1 MVEGG
6 SYWHQQI
13 HNIMPDLEIRSLK
26 LHREGLVNDVLI
38 VNNQWVFRFAKTD
51 WGKEQMSIEGELMRY
66 LEPRLPIKIPMPEI
80 LLEDVIVYTFLKG
93 EEFRREIWKEAGER
107 EQQAYADQLGRFLR
121 ELHGIDTDA
130 LDWDIPP
137 TLAPV
142 TQETWEEIYDRV
154 VDKVYPFLLPYQVY
168 WVDTLFRTAL
178 DTPDFFEFTP
188 ALIHGDLAL
197 YHILYDREEKK
208 INGVIDFGVA
218 GLGDPATDLGSL
230 INCYGES
237 LVGKMTNTY
246 PGMKDLLPRARFYA
260 QAIELQWALLG
271 VESGEYY
278 WFTAHI
284 GGARDIQNPF
294 GYTKS

>member
-1 MVEGG
+1 MGDGE

-13 HNIMPDLEIRSLK
+13 HKIMPDLAIESLK

-51 WGKEQMSIEGELMRY
+51 WGKEQMATEGELMRY
-66 LEPRLPIKIPMPEI
+66 LGKLLPIDIPSPEI
-80 LLEDVIVYTFLKG
+80 LLDGVIVYPLLKG
-93 EEFRREIWKEAGER
+93 QDFSREIWQNADEAN
-107 EQQAYADQLGRFLR
+107 QQAYADQLGGFLR
-121 ELHGIDTDA
+121 ELHGIDTNA
-130 LDWDIPP
+130 LNWEIPP

-142 TQETWEEIYDRV
+142 TLETWEEIYDRV
-154 VDKVYPFLLPYQVY
+154 VENVYPHLLRHQIY

-178 DTPDFFEFTP
+178 DSTGFFDFEP
-188 ALIHGDLAL
+188 VLVHGDLAL
-197 YHILYDREEKK
+197 YHILYSPEENR
-208 INGVIDFGVA
+208 ITGVIDFGVA

-230 INCYGES
+230 INCYGET
-237 LVGKMTNTY
+237 LIGKMVNNY
-246 PGMKDLLPRARFYA
+246 PEMKVLLPRARFYA

-284 GGARDIQNPF
+284 GGARDI
-294 GYTKS
+294 GAG

>member
-1 MVEGG
+1 MVEGE

-13 HNIMPDLEIRSLK
+13 HNIMPELTIETMK

-51 WGKEQMSIEGELMRY
+51 WGKEQMAMEGELMRY
-66 LEPRLPIKIPMPEI
+66 LGDFLPIAIPSPEI
-80 LLEDVIVYTFLKG
+80 LLDDVIVYPLLKG
-93 EEFRREIWKEAGER
+93 QEFTREVWKNASEAG
-107 EQQAYADQLGRFLR
+107 QQAYADQLGGFLR
-121 ELHGIDTDA
+121 KMHEIDDHS
-130 LDWDIPP
+130 LDYEIPP

-154 VDKVYPFLLPYQVY
+154 VDNVYPHLLRHQVY
-168 WVDTLFRTAL
+168 WVDTLFRSAL
-178 DTPDFFEFTP
+178 DSPGFFDFAP
-188 ALIHGDLAL
+188 VLVHGDLTL
-197 YHILYDREEKK
+197 YHILYSPEEKR
-208 INGVIDFGVA
+208 ITGVIDFGVA

-230 INCYGES
+230 INCYGET
-237 LVGKMTNTY
+237 LVGKMVNAY
-246 PGMKDLLPRARFYA
+246 PEMKELLPRARFYA

-284 GGARDIQNPF
+284 GGARDIRD
-294 GYTKS
+294 

>member
-1 MVEGG
+1 MIEGE

-51 WGKEQMSIEGELMRY
+51 WGKEQMATEGELMRF
-66 LEPRLPIKIPMPEI
+66 LGSQLPINIPSPEI
-80 LLEDVIVYTFLKG
+80 CLDDVIVYPLVKG
-93 EEFRREIWKEAGER
+93 KEFRREVWQNVDEAG
-107 EQQAYADQLGRFLR
+107 QQAYADQLGGFLR
-121 ELHGIDTDA
+121 ELHGITTNG
-130 LDWDIPP
+130 LGWEVPP

-154 VDKVYPFLLPYQVY
+154 VDSVYPHLLRHQVY

-178 DTPDFFEFTP
+178 DSTGFFDFEP
-188 ALIHGDLAL
+188 ALVHGDLAL
-197 YHILYDREEKK
+197 YHILYSPEENR
-208 INGVIDFGVA
+208 ITGVIDFGVA

-237 LVGKMTNTY
+237 LVGKMVNAY
-246 PGMKDLLPRARFYA
+246 PEMKDLLPRARFYA

-284 GGARDIQNPF
+284 GGARDIR
-294 GYTKS
+294 Y

>member
-1 MVEGG
+1 MVEGE

-51 WGKEQMSIEGELMRY
+51 WGKEQMATEGELMRF
-66 LEPRLPIKIPMPEI
+66 LGPQLPINIPSPEI
-80 LLEDVIVYTFLKG
+80 CLDDVIVYPLVKG
-93 EEFRREIWKEAGER
+93 KEFRREVWQNVDEAG
-107 EQQAYADQLGRFLR
+107 QQAYADQLGGFLR
-121 ELHGIDTDA
+121 ELHGITTNG
-130 LDWDIPP
+130 LDWEVPP

-154 VDKVYPFLLPYQVY
+154 VDSVYPHLLRHQVY

-178 DTPDFFEFTP
+178 DSPGFFDFKP
-188 ALIHGDLAL
+188 ALVHGDLAL
-197 YHILYDREEKK
+197 YHILYSPEENR
-208 INGVIDFGVA
+208 ITGVIDFGVA

-237 LVGKMTNTY
+237 LAGKMVNAY
-246 PGMKDLLPRARFYA
+246 PEMEDFLPRARFYA

-284 GGARDIQNPF
+284 GGARDIR
-294 GYTKS
+294 Y

>member
-1 MVEGG
+1 
-6 SYWHQQI
+6 
-13 HNIMPDLEIRSLK
+13 MPDLEIRSLK

-38 VNNQWVFRFAKTD
+38 VNDQWVFRFAKTD
-51 WGKEQMSIEGELMRY
+51 WGKEQMAIEGELM
-66 LEPRLPIKIPMPEI
+66 LHLSPRLPINIPTPEI
-80 LLEDVIVYTFLKG
+80 LLEDVIVYSFLKG
-93 EEFRREIWKEAGER
+93 EDFRREIWQG
-107 EQQAYADQLGRFLR
+107 ADEGKKQFYGNQLGSFLG
-121 ELHGIDTDA
+121 ELHGIDTGA
-130 LDWDIPP
+130 LDWEIPP

-142 TQETWEEIYDRV
+142 TQETWEDIHDRV
-154 VDKVYPFLLPYQVY
+154 VDKVYPLLLPYQVY

-178 DTPDFFEFTP
+178 DTPGFFDFDP

-197 YHILYDREEKK
+197 YHILFDPEEKK

-237 LVGKMTNTY
+237 LVGKMAETY
-246 PGMKDLLPRARFYA
+246 PSMKKLLPRARFYA
-260 QAIELQWALLG
+260 QAVELQWALLG

-284 GGARDIQNPF
+284 GNARDIQNPF
-294 GYTKS
+294 GYT